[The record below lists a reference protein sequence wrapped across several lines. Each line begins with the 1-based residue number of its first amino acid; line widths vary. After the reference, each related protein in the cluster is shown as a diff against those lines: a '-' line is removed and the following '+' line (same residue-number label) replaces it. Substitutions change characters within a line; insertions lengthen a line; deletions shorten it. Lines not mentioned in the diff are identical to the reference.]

1 MLRLGIVIDSA
12 ADVPQSVLENPRV
25 RLLPVAI
32 RIGDKTY
39 IDERKPA
46 ATRDFNSRLLDM
58 RTAEVSRSMPPGE
71 AEIRKFLLEQIS
83 TEFDHVFGLFV
94 MSSRSPIFK
103 SAFEAASRVITDSMP
118 VRMRAGI
125 KGPLLMECYDSMN
138 LFAGY
143 GVQVLEA
150 LRQFE
155 AEPLV
160 SNIRNNMQE
169 LAKSAYGYLAPAN
182 LDYLLTRA
190 RARGDNSV
198 GMLGQ
203 AAAKMLGIMPILR
216 GWQGKTEAVAKV
228 RGVAAARQH
237 VLNLARREVGRG
249 LLANYVCVSYS
260 GAIADVEALP
270 EYQSLL
276 QEAASKGVTVTL
288 QEMAPT
294 NSVNA
299 GANALSVG
307 FIAQPH
313 PAEL

>member
-12 ADVPQSVLENPRV
+12 ADVPQSVLDNPRV

-39 IDERKPA
+39 LDERKPA

-71 AEIRKFLLEQIS
+71 AEIRKFLLEHIS

-125 KGPLLMECYDSMN
+125 KGPLLVECYDSMN

-160 SNIRNNMQE
+160 SNIRANMQE
-169 LAKSAYGYLAPAN
+169 LAKSAYGYLAP
-182 LDYLLTRA
+182 
-190 RARGDNSV
+190 
-198 GMLGQ
+198 
-203 AAAKMLGIMPILR
+203 
-216 GWQGKTEAVAKV
+216 
-228 RGVAAARQH
+228 
-237 VLNLARREVGRG
+237 
-249 LLANYVCVSYS
+249 
-260 GAIADVEALP
+260 
-270 EYQSLL
+270 
-276 QEAASKGVTVTL
+276 
-288 QEMAPT
+288 
-294 NSVNA
+294 
-299 GANALSVG
+299 
-307 FIAQPH
+307 
-313 PAEL
+313 